1 MRTNHETIDWMDRE
15 MEVTV
20 YWSPAEPMTKTY
32 PGCDACIEIGEVVD
46 VKTGRVMSDRW
57 HDAHEKEII
66 QMLKDREDE

>member
-1 MRTNHETIDWMDRE
+1 MRTNHETIKWFDRE
-15 MEVTV
+15 MEIVV
-20 YWSPAEPMTKTY
+20 YWSPAEPRTWDY